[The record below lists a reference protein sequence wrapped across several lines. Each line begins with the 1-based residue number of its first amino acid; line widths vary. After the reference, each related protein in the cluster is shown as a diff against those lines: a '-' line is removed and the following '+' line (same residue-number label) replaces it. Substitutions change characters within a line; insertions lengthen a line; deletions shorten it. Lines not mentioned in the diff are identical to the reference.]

1 MGPMMPLPIPT
12 RPWQQVSMD
21 LITQLP
27 RSRNGNDAIVVF
39 VDKLTKMVHYVATT
53 TTVSAP
59 QLATL
64 FMREVVR
71 LHGVPESILSDR
83 DPRFT
88 AHFWRAF
95 WSQLG
100 TTLTMSTAYHPQTD
114 GQTERANRT
123 LEEMLRARIN
133 FKQTDWDDHLAVAEL
148 AINNAQQAS
157 TGFSPFR
164 LNYGQEVQLPLDQAI
179 AGLRPSNNPEAAER
193 ISRLKA
199 DLALAHTNIGRAQQR
214 QARYADQHRRAVTF
228 RVGDS
233 VLLST
238 AHLKMIG
245 DDKRTPKFAC
255 KYFGPFK
262 VKRVANANAY
272 ELDLPASLRIH
283 PVLNIDRLK
292 AYRDGAAL
300 FPSRPPPDSRPP
312 PESVLESGAEEYE
325 VESILASRGSGA
337 RAQYLVKWRGYPHW
351 ESTWEKASNLSGSR
365 ALVADYERVLADQAS
380 S

>member
-1 MGPMMPLPIPT
+1 
-12 RPWQQVSMD
+12 
-21 LITQLP
+21 
-27 RSRNGNDAIVVF
+27 
-39 VDKLTKMVHYVATT
+39 
-53 TTVSAP
+53 
-59 QLATL
+59 
-64 FMREVVR
+64 
-71 LHGVPESILSDR
+71 
-83 DPRFT
+83 
-88 AHFWRAF
+88 
-95 WSQLG
+95 
-100 TTLTMSTAYHPQTD
+100 
-114 GQTERANRT
+114 

-133 FKQTDWDDHLAVAEL
+133 FKQTDWDDHLSAAEL

-199 DLALAHTNIGRAQQR
+199 DLALARTNIGRAQQR
-214 QARYADQHRRAVTF
+214 QSRSADEHRRAVTF
-228 RVGDS
+228 SVGNL

-245 DDKRTPKFAC
+245 DDKRTPKFAS
-255 KYFGPFK
+255 KFFGPFR
-262 VKRVANANAY
+262 VKRVVNANAY

-300 FPSRPPPDSRPP
+300 FPSRPPLDSRPP
-312 PESVLESGAEEYE
+312 PESVLASGDEVYE

-337 RAQYLVKWRGYPHW
+337 RAQYLVQWRGYPLW
-351 ESTWEKASNLSGSR
+351 ESTWEKASSLSGAR
-365 ALVADYERVLADQAS
+365 DLVAEYERGLADQAS